1 MNGLE
6 AIRLMEQGKMVTS
19 EYEAT
24 TYIFK
29 IIDGNVCSKR
39 IDEPRFLYQTDS
51 AFNFSCDYQE
61 YTSPKPLTG
70 WGRTEHLECAAGF
83 YVITECDVLA
93 ERISYNHV
101 LNKKCYENANY
112 FSKKEKAEEINFKQT
127 LFRKLQRFSDENG
140 GNEIDWNDG
149 YQCKYFISY
158 NHHYRELEVDC
169 RRHRQD
175 FGKVYFVSKKNAKK
189 TIELFRDDLIKYFTM

>member
-39 IDEPRFLYQTDS
+39 IDEPRFLYQTDI

-61 YTSPKPLTG
+61 YIKPKPLIG
-70 WGRTEHLECAAGF
+70 WERVKEGNPYRVSLADGIELKAERGVF
-83 YVITECDVLA
+83 SECDYK
-93 ERISYNHV
+93 S
-101 LNKKCYENANY
+101 ANY
-112 FSKKEKAEEINFKQT
+112 FSTKEKAEEINFKQT
-127 LFRKLQRFSDENG
+127 LFRKLQRFSDENEG
-140 GNEIDWNDG
+140 YKIYWNDFK
-149 YQCKYFISY
+149 QPKYSIYYNRQINELAVTYCRYIS
-158 NHHYRELEVDC
+158 EP
-169 RRHRQD
+169 
-175 FGKVYFVSKKNAKK
+175 FKVYFLTEETAEKA
-189 TIELFRDDLIKYFTM
+189 IELFHDDLIKYFTM

>member
-127 LFRKLQRFSDENG
+127 LFRKLQRFSDENEG
-140 GNEIDWNDG
+140 YKIDWND
-149 YQCKYFISY
+149 YKQIKYSIYYNRRTNEIAVTSCKYIS
-158 NHHYRELEVDC
+158 EP
-169 RRHRQD
+169 
-175 FGKVYFVSKKNAKK
+175 FKVYFLSEETANKA
-189 TIELFRDDLIKYFTM
+189 IELFRDDLIKYFTM

>member
-39 IDEPRFLYQTDS
+39 IDEPRFLYQTDI

-61 YTSPKPLTG
+61 YIKPKPSTG
-70 WGRTEHLECAAGF
+70 WEKLDEYT
-83 YVITECDVLA
+83 D
-93 ERISYNHV
+93 
-101 LNKKCYENANY
+101 NY
-112 FSKKEKAEEINFKQT
+112 FSIITCGDICEQNKYFGVSYNSCYDSANAFSTKEKADEINFKQT
-127 LFRKLQRFSDENG
+127 LFRKLQRFSDENEG
-140 GNEIDWNDG
+140 YKIYWNDFK
-149 YQCKYFISY
+149 QPKYSIYYNRQINELAVTYCRYIS
-158 NHHYRELEVDC
+158 EP
-169 RRHRQD
+169 
-175 FGKVYFVSKKNAKK
+175 FKVYFLTEETAEKA
-189 TIELFRDDLIKYFTM
+189 IELFHDDLIKYFTM

>member
-6 AIRLMEQGKMVTS
+6 AIRLMEQGKIVTDGKEFWKIENEEIVKS
-19 EYEAT
+19 NKKMKDWFGIYKFLMEREYE
-24 TYIFK
+24 
-29 IIDGNVCSKR
+29 
-39 IDEPRFLYQTDS
+39 
-51 AFNFSCDYQE
+51 E

-127 LFRKLQRFSDENG
+127 LFRKLQRFSDENEG
-140 GNEIDWNDG
+140 YKIDWND
-149 YQCKYFISY
+149 YKQIKYSIYYNRRTNEIAVTSCKYIS
-158 NHHYRELEVDC
+158 EP
-169 RRHRQD
+169 
-175 FGKVYFVSKKNAKK
+175 FKVYFLSEETANKA
-189 TIELFRDDLIKYFTM
+189 IELFHDDLIKYFTM